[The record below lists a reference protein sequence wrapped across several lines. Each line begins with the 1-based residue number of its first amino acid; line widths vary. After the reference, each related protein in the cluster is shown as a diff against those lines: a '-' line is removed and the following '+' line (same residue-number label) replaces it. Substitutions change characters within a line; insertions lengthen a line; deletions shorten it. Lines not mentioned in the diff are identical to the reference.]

1 MIRYKVLCMSNI
13 EPFYAELGRLIQTK
27 RNENGMSQEYLAQQL
42 EPKVTRASIANIEAG
57 KQRVLTHTL
66 VQLSKALSIDLTQLI
81 PSYAPNQLPAK
92 QSSTNNVKS
101 ELTRK
106 LDLPSKEYKKI
117 MAQINTIARQEKL

>member
-1 MIRYKVLCMSNI
+1 MSNI